1 MMTPEEKEKYYGV
14 FEFQIGAISM
24 KGKITKMGGA
34 DNNVREVC
42 EFIKRCLIEDLN
54 MVIEEYGDNEVR

>member
-1 MMTPEEKEKYYGV
+1 MTPEEKEKYYGV
-14 FEFQIGAISM
+14 FEFHIGDISM
-24 KGKITKMGGA
+24 NGKITKMGGV

-42 EFIKRCLIEDLN
+42 KFIKRCLIEDLN